1 MVVWP
6 WGLNSQAPSVS
17 FKLAFL
23 GVCNRKKKKILKA
36 VYYTV
41 VVHNFDLQEKAS

>member
-17 FKLAFL
+17 FKFAFL
-23 GVCNRKKKKILKA
+23 GVCNRKKKINPKVQEALWQAGERLK
-36 VYYTV
+36 VGI
-41 VVHNFDLQEKAS
+41 